1 MPNADLETLK
11 KIANADAETILK
23 ESDDATASMMTPPDM
38 REDDVRRHQAGGAG
52 AAFGN
57 LFKLL
62 KKTAQGIF
70 GVTKKRRSP
79 KKTRKAGHTRR

>member
-1 MPNADLETLK
+1 
-11 KIANADAETILK
+11 
-23 ESDDATASMMTPPDM
+23 MMTPPDM

-52 AAFGN
+52 TASGAFGN